1 MSLLCKGFCD
11 KIFVGFDWWCCVM
24 GREMVSISISLGSST
39 NEVARFGKYADA
51 GCCAEVLAHWHYLRN
66 YRQKFEFC

>member
-1 MSLLCKGFCD
+1 
-11 KIFVGFDWWCCVM
+11 M